1 MSTKKID
8 IEQVVTSGGYSI
20 NANGIAMVTFKSKY
34 GELVNTVNMLQ
45 LLNND
50 VDVVAKV
57 PGEKERAVGKYFR
70 IKQIIVDG
78 DGEQTVKLQGVS
90 EFVDVESLASLP
102 FKNAEVPEFR
112 VHLASSIELEDE
124 NGDEDDD
131 EWDDSDWD
139 EE

>member
-50 VDVVAKV
+50 VDVIAKV
-57 PGEKERAVGKYFR
+57 PGEKDRAVGKYFR

-90 EFVDVESLASLP
+90 EFVDTESLASLP

-112 VHLASSIELEDE
+112 VHLTSSIELEDE
-124 NGDEDDD
+124 NDDEDDD

>member
-45 LLNND
+45 LLSND
-50 VDVVAKV
+50 VDVIAKV
-57 PGEKERAVGKYFR
+57 PGEKDRAVGKYFR

-90 EFVDVESLASLP
+90 EFVDTESLASLP

-112 VHLASSIELEDE
+112 VHLTSSIELEDE
-124 NGDEDDD
+124 NDDEDDD